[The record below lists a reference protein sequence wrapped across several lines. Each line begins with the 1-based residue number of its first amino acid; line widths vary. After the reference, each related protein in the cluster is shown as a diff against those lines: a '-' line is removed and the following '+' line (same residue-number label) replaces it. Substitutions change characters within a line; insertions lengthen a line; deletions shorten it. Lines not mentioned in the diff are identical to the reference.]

1 MSTTHNKSILET
13 SASLA
18 MTPPVA
24 LSLSPAFR
32 NWRRTPKKKAAG
44 SLEPTILRPS
54 PGSKIPVVA
63 VVFHFPLVGGWPT
76 PLKILV
82 GGKDYPTWKIKN
94 VPNHQPVQCF
104 TTWCTVCVCVPCSIW
119 GCKGWPCWTTNRC
132 ITCIIPDTEDTTKS
146 PSPRVIWPPSLFIC

>member
-82 GGKDYPTWKIKN
+82 DGKDYPIWKIKN

-104 TTWCTVCVCVPCSIW
+104 TTWCTVCVCVFHAPF
-119 GCKGWPCWTTNRC
+119 GGVKVGPVELPT
-132 ITCIIPDTEDTTKS
+132 DAS
-146 PSPRVIWPPSLFIC
+146 PASFQTQRTQPKAPARG